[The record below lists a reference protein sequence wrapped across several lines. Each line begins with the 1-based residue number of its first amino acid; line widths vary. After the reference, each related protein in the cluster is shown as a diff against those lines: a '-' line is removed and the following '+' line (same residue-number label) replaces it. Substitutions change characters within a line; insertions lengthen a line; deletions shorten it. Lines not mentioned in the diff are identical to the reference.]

1 MGFYTLVGLAA
12 LAKGL
17 AVLAII
23 GPVVLLY
30 CFLSFDFHLLQRS
43 KFYIGGFLFLAVA
56 SPWYVTMNYLRA

>member
-1 MGFYTLVGLAA
+1 MFIGLAA

-17 AVLAII
+17 AVLAIV

-30 CFLSFDFHLLQRS
+30 CFISFDFRLLQRS

-56 SPWYVTMNYLRA
+56 APWYVTMTLFKGRGL